1 MGFRVSCTG
10 IHDMSALILMKEL
23 NFESRMQSNLET
35 LKEFVH
41 PSLVKLIGYS
51 FRGERLYLLY
61 EFMHKGNLG
70 DLLRS
75 GAVARL
81 PLVTKM
87 KIVVGIA
94 RGIVF
99 LQKITSQKRW
109 SRVGESSLDRRK
121 ILLDEVKHE
130 LVFYRYYLHLVLK
143 KAGSA
148 QTRLGQK
155 PIFKKRSAK

>member
-1 MGFRVSCTG
+1 MVYKGWVDKTEMP
-10 IHDMSALILMKEL
+10 IAVKILHQKKP
-23 NFESRMQSNLET
+23 SNLET

-41 PSLVKLIGYS
+41 PNLVMLVGYS
-51 FRGERLYLLY
+51 FQGERLCLLY

-81 PLVTKM
+81 PLVTKV

-121 ILLDEVKHE
+121 ILLDEVNHE
-130 LVFYRYYLHLVLK
+130 LVFYRYYLHFFYWGV
-143 KAGSA
+143 
-148 QTRLGQK
+148 
-155 PIFKKRSAK
+155 